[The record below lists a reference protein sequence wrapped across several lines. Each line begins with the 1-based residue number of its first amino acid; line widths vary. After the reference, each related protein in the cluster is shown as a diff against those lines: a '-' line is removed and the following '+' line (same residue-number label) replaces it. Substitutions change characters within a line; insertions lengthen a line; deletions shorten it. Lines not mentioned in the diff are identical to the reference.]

1 MNSFVINDSYFEFEK
16 VPADSQGVQFSVQ
29 HSYGASRFLVFYLL
43 IWYYFGGGRPQSKEQ
58 GAPPPPKQNNK
69 EAYWCVGRTNDR
81 LWQCIVVDVV
91 GHSPKAKGE
100 GAHLERGTN
109 H

>member
-1 MNSFVINDSYFEFEK
+1 MVLFCRRKAGNQK
-16 VPADSQGVQFSVQ
+16 
-29 HSYGASRFLVFYLL
+29 
-43 IWYYFGGGRPQSKEQ
+43 SKELH
-58 GAPPPPKQNNK
+58 PPQAKQQRSLLS
-69 EAYWCVGRTNDR
+69 CVGRTNDR